1 MNIQSLLSVRFK
13 QAVSCC
19 LAGLAL
25 GTSLAVAQ
33 PQLET
38 QVTRIGYPGFTH
50 HGVQKSVI
58 ISITNPGD
66 STLEIIQIQ
75 GVKSTQTGSDWLS
88 VSTTSLSVM
97 PLATETFDI
106 VLNKA
111 GVFNTPGTIVN
122 LSGLVYLK
130 SNSSPPSDSVNIV
143 IDRFLVADTV
153 VALKWD
159 TISTGCLRLTV
170 SNNGEMGHMGIGR
183 VNMDF
188 VGYGV
193 DCDSAGQSHAEVYLY
208 DGGPVVNREIV
219 PGSVYSWSS
228 QLYQDGFLTDES
240 FKPVVSSGAGKF
252 TGVGFNGYRT
262 GTFVNRD
269 TTIGVQAT
277 YYAPTTGDS
286 CNFIIV
292 KKQYFNMKA
301 STVNHVTVGEQ
312 IDWDVPS
319 DSVGINTSKIL
330 GTKTIYQR
338 GTDTGTVPDCG
349 VQRDSS
355 RYAALFLLGRYTK
368 LEHQADI
375 CWNYQ
380 DYYGALTFRNDT
392 LFNYDSLST
401 SVEGKFFWNLM
412 GGAGLS
418 AQSGR
423 IESRGLYTYYH
434 NRNYAVYDTVTVY
447 TALVSLKFGT
457 ESILSSEYGKARN
470 WYYYNLRGDCCL
482 YCGACCTSNSID
494 GRTGNVDMDPG
505 KGVDIGDLSALID
518 FLYISFTPP
527 PCMNSANIDGD
538 AGQVVDIAD
547 LAALIDYLYIS
558 FTPPANCM

>member
-1 MNIQSLLSVRFK
+1 MKLRGIRRLLSIGGIV
-13 QAVSCC
+13 AATASV
-19 LAGLAL
+19 AA
-25 GTSLAVAQ
+25 AQ

-38 QVTRIGYPGFTH
+38 PVTRIGYPEFTH

-66 STLEIIQIQ
+66 ATLEITQIQ
-75 GVKSTQTGSDWLS
+75 GVKSTQTGSDWLG
-88 VSTTSLSVM
+88 VSTNSLSVL
-97 PLATETFDI
+97 PLATETFEI
-106 VLNKA
+106 FLNKA
-111 GVFNTPGTIVN
+111 GVFNTPGTRVN

-130 SNSSPPSDSVNIV
+130 SNTPPPLDSVNID

-153 VALKWD
+153 VGLKWD
-159 TISTGCLRLTV
+159 TISTACLRLTI

-183 VNMDF
+183 ANMDYF
-188 VGYGV
+188 MYGAE
-193 DCDSAGQSHAEVYLY
+193 CDSAGQSHAEVYLF

-228 QLYQDGFLTDES
+228 QLYQDGFTTDES

-252 TGVGFNGYRT
+252 TGVGYNGYRT

-301 STVNHVTVGEQ
+301 SSVNHVTVGEQ

-349 VQRDSS
+349 TQRDSS

-368 LEHQADI
+368 AE
-375 CWNYQ
+375 
-380 DYYGALTFRNDT
+380 YGVDNCANNKDVYSALTFRNDT
-392 LFNYDSLST
+392 LNNYDTLTVSA
-401 SVEGKFFWNLM
+401 EGKFFWNLM
-412 GGAGLS
+412 GSTGLT

-423 IESRGLYTYYH
+423 VDSRGIYTYYH
-434 NRNYAVYDTVTVY
+434 SRNFSVYDTVTVF
-447 TALVSLKFGT
+447 TVLITEKNGT
-457 ESILSSEYGKARN
+457 SSMLSAAYDKAFK
-470 WYYYNLRGDCCL
+470 WYNNHLRGDCDPGWPCCL
-482 YCGACCTSNSID
+482 TNSID
-494 GRTGNVDMDPG
+494 GRTGNIDFDPS
-505 KGVDIGDLSALID
+505 KGVDIADLSALID

-527 PCMNSANIDGD
+527 LCMESANIDGD
-538 AGQVVDIAD
+538 IGRGIDIAD